1 MENGKLSEIGSN
13 NIPLPICIIDE
24 NGKVIEKATRIGEV
38 FLYDEI
44 EGADILALTGI
55 SYEQLKEAADEEEN
69 IIFNSSE
76 KKFEIAVAALKENSK
91 QLILYFID
99 VTDLEKVKDAYRKEE
114 NVICIVQID
123 NYDELVNSTAEDD
136 RALLV
141 SKIDK
146 CVRAWGQT
154 LQASVTRYKQAMY
167 LVLIERDTF
176 EQQERSRF
184 PILDEVREI
193 ETEIDFPITLSL
205 GFGLGGSTPSER
217 DHYAVEAM
225 DLALARG
232 GDQAVV
238 KEGEKISFYGGK
250 TQTVEKGNKGKSRII
265 GHALMRLIDNSKN
278 VIIMG
283 HANPDMDA
291 FGAALGIYRLARP
304 RNKNTFILINEY
316 NDALTAIYRLVEE
329 TGEYEIIK
337 NSRALKITDEETLV
351 VVVDTHRP
359 SITECPEILTM
370 AGNIAVIDHHRKG
383 EEFIKNPTLA
393 YTEPYASSASELV
406 AEILQYTIDR
416 RDLARLEAEALLAGI
431 MVDTNRFSVKAGVRT
446 FEAAAWLKRA
456 GADTAEVKRFFQV
469 NPTTFEIRAACVAA
483 AKVDDNGFAYSI
495 CKGENEN
502 AQIINSQVADELLTV
517 TGVKASFVAGKDEY
531 GRTVISARSIG
542 EFNVQII
549 LEKMGGGGHLNTAGA
564 QVDTTPEEAID
575 EIKRLLETE
584 L

>member
-1 MENGKLSEIGSN
+1 MLFRS
-13 NIPLPICIIDE
+13 
-24 NGKVIEKATRIGEV
+24 
-38 FLYDEI
+38 
-44 EGADILALTGI
+44 
-55 SYEQLKEAADEEEN
+55 
-69 IIFNSSE
+69 
-76 KKFEIAVAALKENSK
+76 
-91 QLILYFID
+91 
-99 VTDLEKVKDAYRKEE
+99 
-114 NVICIVQID
+114 IVQID

-136 RALLV
+136 RALVV

>member
-1 MENGKLSEIGSN
+1 MEEQRLSKISSN

-24 NGKVIEKATRIGEV
+24 NGKVTEKATRINEV
-38 FLYDEI
+38 FVYDAI
-44 EGADILALTGI
+44 EGADIFALTGI
-55 SYEQLKEAADEEEN
+55 PYEQFKDAAE
-69 IIFNSSE
+69 SE
-76 KKFEIAVAALKENSK
+76 KNINFYNNDKTFEIAVAFLEENNK

-99 VTDLEKVKDAYRKEE
+99 ITDLESIKENYRKESS
-114 NVICIVQID
+114 VICTVQID
-123 NYDELVNSTAEDD
+123 NYDELVSNTEESN
-136 RALLV
+136 RAIV
-141 SKIDK
+141 ISKIDK
-146 CVRAWGQT
+146 CIRSWGQVM
-154 LQASVTRYKQAMY
+154 QASVTRYKQAMY
-167 LVLIERDTF
+167 IMLIEREFF
-176 EQQERSRF
+176 EQQERSKF

-193 ETEIDFPITLSL
+193 ENEIGFPITLSL
-205 GFGLGGSTPSER
+205 GFGLGGVSPSEN

-238 KEGEKISFYGGK
+238 KDGDKISFYGGK

-265 GHALMRLIDNSKN
+265 GYALMRLIDNSKN

-291 FGAALGIYRLARP
+291 FGAALGIYRLAKP
-304 RNKNTFILINEY
+304 RNNNTFIVVNEY
-316 NDALTAIYRLVEE
+316 NDALSAIHKLAEE
-329 TGEYEIIK
+329 TGEYKIIK
-337 NSRALKITDEETLV
+337 NSRALKMVDEETLV

-406 AEILQYTIDR
+406 AEILQYTIER
-416 RDLARLEAEALLAGI
+416 KDLTRLEAEALLAGI
-431 MVDTNRFSVKAGVRT
+431 MVDTNRFSVKTGVRT

-469 NPTTFEIRAACVAA
+469 SPKTFEIRAACVAA
-483 AKVDDNGFAYSI
+483 AKFEEGGFAYSV

-502 AQIINSQVADELLTV
+502 AQIINSQVADELLMV
-517 TGVKASFVAGKDEY
+517 EGVKASFVAGKNEY
-531 GRTVISARSIG
+531 GKTVLSARSIG
-542 EFNVQII
+542 DFNVQII

-564 QVDTTPEEAID
+564 QVEMTPEEAIM
-575 EIKRLLETE
+575 EIKEILETE

>member
-1 MENGKLSEIGSN
+1 MEYGQLSEIDSK
-13 NIPLPICIIDE
+13 NIPLPICIIDDK
-24 NGKVIEKATRIGEV
+24 GKIIEKAARIGDV
-38 FLYDEI
+38 FLYDDI
-44 EGADILALTGI
+44 EGADIFALTGLDI
-55 SYEQLKEAADEEEN
+55 EQFKRAAEEEVKLT
-69 IIFNSSE
+69 FTGSE
-76 KKFEIAVAALKENSK
+76 KTFEIAVSFSDDTHKAL
-91 QLILYFID
+91 LLYFVDI
-99 VTDLEKVKDAYRKEE
+99 TDLEQIRENYRKEQ

-123 NYDELVNSTAEDD
+123 NYDELVSSTAEEE
-136 RALLV
+136 RSKV
-141 SKIDK
+141 ITKIDK
-146 CVRAWGQT
+146 CTRTWGQSM
-154 LQASVTRYKQAMY
+154 QASVTRYKQSMY
-167 LVLIERDTF
+167 MMIIERDAF
-176 EQQERSRF
+176 EQQERSKF
-184 PILDEVREI
+184 PVLDEVRNI
-193 ETEIDFPITLSL
+193 DADIDFPITLSL
-205 GFGLGGSTPSER
+205 GFGIGGKTPSEN
-217 DHYAVEAM
+217 DQYAVEAM

-238 KEGEKISFYGGK
+238 KNGEKIFFYGGK

-265 GHALMRLIDNSKN
+265 GHALMRLIDNAKN

-304 RNKNTFILINEY
+304 RNKNTFVLVNEY
-316 NDALTAIYRLVEE
+316 NDALSAIYHLAEE
-329 TGEYEIIK
+329 AGEYELIK
-337 NSRALKITDEETLV
+337 NQRALKLVDEFSLV

-359 SITECPEILTM
+359 SITECPELLTM

-416 RDLARLEAEALLAGI
+416 KDLLRLEAEALLAGI
-431 MVDTNRFSVKAGVRT
+431 MVDTNRFSVKTGVRT

-469 NPTTFEIRAACVAA
+469 NPETFEIRAACVAA
-483 AKVDDNGFAYSI
+483 AKVEDGGFAYSI
-495 CKGENEN
+495 CKGNNEN

-517 TGVKASFVAGKDEY
+517 VGVKASFVAGKNEY
-531 GRTVISARSIG
+531 GKTVISARSIG

-564 QVDTTPEEAID
+564 QVEMSPEEAIS

-584 L
+584 